1 MKVTATYLQFQSVE
15 ELAIHKMPSVVYRS
29 RAENFR
35 GLLSDGSWRKPCKK
49 RSSPSN
55 ANI

>member
-1 MKVTATYLQFQSVE
+1 MKVTAIYLQFESVE

-35 GLLSDGSWRKPCKK
+35 GLLSDGSWRKSCKK

>member
-1 MKVTATYLQFQSVE
+1 MKVTAIYLQFESVE

-35 GLLSDGSWRKPCKK
+35 GLLSDGSWRKPCRK

>member
-1 MKVTATYLQFQSVE
+1 MKVTAIYLKFQSVE

-35 GLLSDGSWRKPCKK
+35 GLLSDGSWRKLCKK